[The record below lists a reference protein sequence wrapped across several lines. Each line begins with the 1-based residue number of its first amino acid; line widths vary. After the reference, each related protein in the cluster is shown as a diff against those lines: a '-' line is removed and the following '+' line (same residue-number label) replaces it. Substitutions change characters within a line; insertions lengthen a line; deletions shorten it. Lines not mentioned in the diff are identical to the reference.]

1 MAGSLLQR
9 QESQVLCVVAGWH
22 LANFE
27 THLMGPWNYPTF
39 PHSWHLPTA
48 STDTTGVSARDWG
61 RGAAH
66 ADEAIKTVGARDNAQ
81 ADHRR
86 DTGEASAWY
95 SGDQDSECASHSG
108 SMGCSPWHPSFLHWA
123 FRDRRQCSHTPQ
135 FRVLNSCGNQ
145 VLWNWMGS
153 KNIHDLRSTAG
164 KFLDNK
170 HHVPKMLRSSRN
182 QLTMEIN

>member
-22 LANFE
+22 LAHFE
-27 THLMGPWNYPTF
+27 THLMGPRNYPTF
-39 PHSWHLPTA
+39 PHSWHLPTV
-48 STDTTGVSARDWG
+48 STDTTGVFARDWG

-95 SGDQDSECASHSG
+95 SGDQRGPRLQVCLPLRKHGMLSVAPQLPTLSLQRQKAMLTYHSSECWILLETK
-108 SMGCSPWHPSFLHWA
+108 C
-123 FRDRRQCSHTPQ
+123 
-135 FRVLNSCGNQ
+135 CGIEWGQ
-145 VLWNWMGS
+145 KTYM
-153 KNIHDLRSTAG
+153 T
-164 KFLDNK
+164 
-170 HHVPKMLRSSRN
+170 
-182 QLTMEIN
+182 